1 VRRLGGIHPFL
12 ANPRE
17 ATDAELELIGRAAAA
32 AHRPLQEWSWG
43 SYAFDDVDP
52 PPGVEEWEE
61 LLDPLGQDDIADA
74 LGLERLAMRGFRGHV
89 ERTARRLREEG
100 YLIALGR
107 LDDAD
112 AWKKHIL
119 LLPQFEM
126 PDHDRTKR
134 LLLRSTWI

>member
-1 VRRLGGIHPFL
+1 MQ
-12 ANPRE
+12 
-17 ATDAELELIGRAAAA
+17 EL
-32 AHRPLQEWSWG
+32 SWG
-43 SYAFDDVDP
+43 SYAFDDVDL

-61 LLDPLGQDDIADA
+61 LLDPLGQDDITDA
-74 LGLERLAMRGFRGHV
+74 LARERLAMRGSRGHV
-89 ERTARRLREEG
+89 ERTAKRLREEG

-112 AWKKHIL
+112 AGKRHIL

-126 PDHDRTKR
+126 PDHHRTKR